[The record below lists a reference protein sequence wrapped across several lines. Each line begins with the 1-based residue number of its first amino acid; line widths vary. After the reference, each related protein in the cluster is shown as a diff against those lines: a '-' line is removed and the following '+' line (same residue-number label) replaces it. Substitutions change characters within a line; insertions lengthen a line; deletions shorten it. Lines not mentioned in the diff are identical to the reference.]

1 MSAKSSVLCCVLV
14 ALVVVPAGARADV
27 ARFKATRTASVAA
40 LARLGSPGVV
50 RWRAGQP
57 TPSVVRGVDVP
68 TTGADPAQRAVGFVG
83 RHPAL
88 VGTTELV
95 PLETRSTSGR
105 TVVRLQQRYRGLP
118 VLDATVTV
126 ALDRA
131 GHVRALHSSTR
142 PVSLRTV
149 RPVLAPAQAVGVAA
163 GGKGTTGHASL
174 AIDGHSLGGR
184 LVYVVSLP
192 FTVDPAGRRHLIDA
206 RTGAY
211 LGWRVG
217 VLLDGRTWKEVQR

>member
-1 MSAKSSVLCCVLV
+1 MSARSSVLCCVLV
-14 ALVVVPAGARADV
+14 ALAVVSPRARADV
-27 ARFKATRTASVAA
+27 PRFQATRSAAMAA
-40 LARLGSPGVV
+40 LSRVGSPPVV

-57 TPSVVRGVDVP
+57 TPSVVRGLNLP
-68 TTGADPAQRAVGFVG
+68 TTGADPDQRALGFVH

-95 PLETRSTSGR
+95 PLETRSTRDR
-105 TVVRLQQRYRGLP
+105 TVVRLQQRYRGVP

-126 ALDRA
+126 ALDSA
-131 GHVRALHSSTR
+131 GHVRALHCSTR
-142 PVSLRTV
+142 PVNRVAV
-149 RPVLAPAQAVGVAA
+149 RPRLRPDQAVRAAARSTTAA
-163 GGKGTTGHASL
+163 GRATLAVDATG
-174 AIDGHSLGGR
+174 GGR

-192 FTVDPAGRRHLIDA
+192 FTVDPNGRRHLVDA

-217 VLLDGRTWKEVQR
+217 VVLDGRTWEEVRR

>member
-1 MSAKSSVLCCVLV
+1 MSARSSVLCC
-14 ALVVVPAGARADV
+14 ALMALAPARARADV
-27 ARFKATRTASVAA
+27 ARFKATHGASVQA
-40 LARLGSPGVV
+40 LAQLGSPRVV
-50 RWRAGQP
+50 RWRVGQP
-57 TPSVVRGVDVP
+57 TPSVVRGLDLP
-68 TTGADPAQRAVGFVG
+68 TTGDDANQRALGFVA

-95 PLETRSTSGR
+95 PLETRSTRGR
-105 TVVRLQQRYRGLP
+105 AVVRLQQRHRGVP

-142 PVSLRTV
+142 LVTLKTV
-149 RPVLAPAQAVGVAA
+149 EPRLAPGEAVRIAA
-163 GGKGTTGHASL
+163 RGAGTTGHATL
-174 AIDGHSLGGR
+174 AIDGGTGEGR

-192 FTVDPAGRRHLIDA
+192 FTADPAGRRHLIDA

-217 VLLDGRTWKEVQR
+217 VVLDGRTWKEVGR